1 METFP
6 SVEHFSFRLSKA
18 AWNVRDISH
27 SVVFSAMM
35 LEQTPAVGVRYGP
48 EPETFTWVIMKVNG
62 RREKPPYI
70 Q

>member
-1 METFP
+1 M
-6 SVEHFSFRLSKA
+6 S
-18 AWNVRDISH
+18 DISH